1 MPRALS
7 ATTCVALLACSACSS
22 TTEPV
27 DPVLSGT
34 TALRAANV
42 FTSLS
47 MGSGA
52 FQTAAT
58 ANDPAAFTCPRGGSF
73 KNTIDATGET
83 IRASLIYVGCG
94 VADSAGQVWT
104 FTTLPKLSITL
115 TPVRTDSSLVTTST
129 LTGGL
134 RVESSGV
141 RGSCYIDNRVR
152 VETSL
157 TAPVTL
163 RIRQSGQICGQTID
177 TTWTATLPAN

>member
-7 ATTCVALLACSACSS
+7 VTTCVALLICAACSS

-42 FTSLS
+42 FTSFS
-47 MGSGA
+47 MGPGGLPT
-52 FQTAAT
+52 TAA
-58 ANDPAAFTCPRGGSF
+58 ANDRTAFACPRGGSF
-73 KNTIDATGET
+73 KNTIEASGAT
-83 IRASLIYVGCG
+83 IQASLIYVDCS